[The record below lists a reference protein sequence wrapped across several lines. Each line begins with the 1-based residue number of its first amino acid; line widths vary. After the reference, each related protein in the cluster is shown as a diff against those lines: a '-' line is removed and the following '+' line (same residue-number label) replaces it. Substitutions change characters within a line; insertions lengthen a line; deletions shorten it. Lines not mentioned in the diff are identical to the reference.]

1 MKPLI
6 RILKACADDNR
17 LRILK
22 MLQHRE
28 MCVCELTEALDIA
41 QPSVSRHLKMLEDA
55 GLIVHR
61 RDGLWI
67 NYRLDPELSNP
78 YVRVILSHL
87 RDWLEDDPEIRS
99 LIQKASGL
107 NREVICRRD
116 TPRSEGSTTQKA
128 DS

>member
-28 MCVCELTEALDIA
+28 MCVCELTEALEIA

-55 GLIVHR
+55 DLIVHR

-87 RDWLEDDPEIRS
+87 LDWLEDDPEIRS

-116 TPRSEGSTTQKA
+116 TPRSEGSTTQKPN
-128 DS
+128 S